1 MDELR
6 DLQEMAQNA
15 VARFNEYQGKDFILP
30 KAFKERVTS
39 INSCSIRYNKYS
51 AIIDTAGYQNGNLN
65 IYMPNQW
72 FYIASYFTDYYN
84 ELLKYKKIA
93 LNITTK
99 ERLKNIGPDGLLE
112 NELKAIENLEFSQIS
127 KDYLKRFI
135 TDYSWWGGAK
145 TIDRGDFYV
154 SPILSHAK
162 LVNASQSYVAD
173 LCAFL
178 ADKQELVQ
186 IIINGVGEDDM
197 SPSQGNLSLQTIFY
211 GSPGTG
217 KSFKVKK
224 YLEDKNIPQDFIF
237 RTTFHPDS
245 DYASFVG
252 SYKPVQRNGSTIF
265 GPQGL
270 TEEELINT
278 FLNSNKASQKKARF
292 LYESLVNMGDV
303 KKLGLSHGD
312 IDKALKSRGF
322 TECTYNGEFSAMQTI
337 HDWLLEDE
345 RFNKNEI
352 IYEFVPQAFTE
363 AYVKAKKC
371 TEQVYLVIEE
381 INRGNCAQIFGDL
394 FQLLDRK
401 NGVSEYPIK
410 GEADLIKY
418 LNEEC
423 GIEGDTLSLPANLN
437 IIATMN
443 TSDQS
448 LFPMD
453 SAFKRRWD
461 WKYIPTMP
469 PANEDK
475 LLEFHQE
482 GNKDKGLNVG
492 DFVYSWKKF
501 LEAANARIYAATR
514 SEDKQLGY
522 WFVKTGDDNKISI
535 SDFVSKVVFYL
546 WNDVFKDLGP
556 KDCNPFTIEMDGKKS
571 LMSFNSFFELDSENN
586 ITENIGVLHTFLK
599 NFNLTP
605 DVAKEIQEAQDA
617 SNLEGPQA

>member
-224 YLEDKNIPQDFIF
+224 
-237 RTTFHPDS
+237 
-245 DYASFVG
+245 
-252 SYKPVQRNGSTIF
+252 
-265 GPQGL
+265 
-270 TEEELINT
+270 
-278 FLNSNKASQKKARF
+278 
-292 LYESLVNMGDV
+292 
-303 KKLGLSHGD
+303 
-312 IDKALKSRGF
+312 
-322 TECTYNGEFSAMQTI
+322 
-337 HDWLLEDE
+337 
-345 RFNKNEI
+345 
-352 IYEFVPQAFTE
+352 
-363 AYVKAKKC
+363 
-371 TEQVYLVIEE
+371 
-381 INRGNCAQIFGDL
+381 
-394 FQLLDRK
+394 
-401 NGVSEYPIK
+401 
-410 GEADLIKY
+410 
-418 LNEEC
+418 
-423 GIEGDTLSLPANLN
+423 
-437 IIATMN
+437 
-443 TSDQS
+443 
-448 LFPMD
+448 
-453 SAFKRRWD
+453 
-461 WKYIPTMP
+461 
-469 PANEDK
+469 
-475 LLEFHQE
+475 
-482 GNKDKGLNVG
+482 
-492 DFVYSWKKF
+492 
-501 LEAANARIYAATR
+501 
-514 SEDKQLGY
+514 
-522 WFVKTGDDNKISI
+522 IS
-535 SDFVSKVVFYL
+535 
-546 WNDVFKDLGP
+546 GR
-556 KDCNPFTIEMDGKKS
+556 
-571 LMSFNSFFELDSENN
+571 
-586 ITENIGVLHTFLK
+586 
-599 NFNLTP
+599 
-605 DVAKEIQEAQDA
+605 
-617 SNLEGPQA
+617 

>member
-1 MDELR
+1 MKLSHLIDLIKELTPGQKYR
-6 DLQEMAQNA
+6 YVRGSEECTFVSIEDSPEYRVNTLTPQGTPHSVSLSYLKTISERIAPKRLFNISQLTNNSGTNRPVFEALMAHTSEFYWVKQGNA
-15 VARFNEYQGKDFILP
+15 KMVVWIPGKPHKSGELT
-30 KAFKERVTS
+30 EWTETS
-39 INSCSIRYNKYS
+39 ILS
-51 AIIDTAGYQNGNLN
+51 A
-65 IYMPNQW
+65 P
-72 FYIASYFTDYYN
+72 
-84 ELLKYKKIA
+84 
-93 LNITTK
+93 
-99 ERLKNIGPDGLLE
+99 
-112 NELKAIENLEFSQIS
+112 
-127 KDYLKRFI
+127 I
-135 TDYSWWGGAK
+135 TDHRIV
-145 TIDRGDFYV
+145 TNT
-154 SPILSHAK
+154 SPI
-162 LVNASQSYVAD
+162 NNGM
-173 LCAFL
+173 
-178 ADKQELVQ
+178 Q
-186 IIINGVGEDDM
+186 IIY
-197 SPSQGNLSLQTIFY
+197 Y

-224 YLEDKNIPQDFIF
+224 YLKDRNVPEDYIF
-237 RTTFHPDS
+237 RTTFHPDF

-252 SYKPVQRNGSTIF
+252 SYKPVSNKGSWTNTKLTKEDIINLF
-265 GPQGL
+265 FDSKDEDKYPKSIKARYWYEALYHTEDIRRLGL
-270 TEEELINT
+270 TPEIIADEL
-278 FLNSNKASQKKARF
+278 
-292 LYESLVNMGDV
+292 D
-303 KKLGLSHGD
+303 KLGFDKTRYTHELSCLFK
-312 IDKALKSRGF
+312 I
-322 TECTYNGEFSAMQTI
+322 Y
-337 HDWLLEDE
+337 DWLKESSLIGT
-345 RFNKNEI
+345 NAITYK
-352 IYEFVPQAFTE
+352 FVPQAFTE

-418 LNEEC
+418 LNEKC
-423 GIEGDTLSLPANLN
+423 GIPGDTLSLPANLN

-461 WKYIPTMP
+461 WKYIPTTP
-469 PANEDK
+469 PKDEDK
-475 LLEFHQE
+475 TFELKVIE
-482 GNKDKGLNVG
+482 VG
-492 DFVYSWKKF
+492 DFEYSWKEF

-556 KDCNPFTIEMDGKKS
+556 KDCNPFTIEVDGKKS
-571 LMSFNSFFELDSENN
+571 IMPFNSFFELDSENN